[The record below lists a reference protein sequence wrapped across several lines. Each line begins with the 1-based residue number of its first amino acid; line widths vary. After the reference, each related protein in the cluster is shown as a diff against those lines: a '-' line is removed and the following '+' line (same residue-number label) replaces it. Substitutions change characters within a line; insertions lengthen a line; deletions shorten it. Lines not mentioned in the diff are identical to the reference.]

1 MPSRV
6 FYVLLL
12 LLIGCSTTP
21 DRTDADEDSIAARQA
36 ELLLRWQQDSERILA
51 EEAEPLATTAEEV
64 IERCIAAMGGRQAF
78 ASLQTLSV
86 TSNGHSVHGRF
97 GATRLL
103 KAPNFMRQERDGG
116 RFVVCD
122 GITAWLVEGDRWTT
136 LPSDPPVW
144 QQVFSISLDLID
156 YAAKNVSYELIGTV
170 GLEGGAFYKLRK
182 TIGAGKEIFV
192 YFDVMTGL
200 LMVEEEFDAYGRK
213 ANLFC
218 DYREVGGVLLPHIRV
233 RVADVLELAHVA
245 LLSYK
250 ANPPLDDALFQA
262 P

>member
-1 MPSRV
+1 MPSRA
-6 FYVLLL
+6 FAVLLL
-12 LLIGCSTTP
+12 LLIGGSAAP
-21 DRTDADEDSIAARQA
+21 AWADADEDSIAARQA
-36 ELLLRWQQDSERILA
+36 ELLQRWQQSSERILA
-51 EEAEPLATTAEEV
+51 EEAGPLAATAEEV
-64 IERCIAAMGGRQAF
+64 IERCLTAMGGREAF
-78 ASLQTLSV
+78 AALRTLSM
-86 TSNGHSVHGRF
+86 TSNGHAVRGRF

-103 KAPNFMRQERDGG
+103 KAPNFLRQERNGG

-122 GITAWLVEGDRWTT
+122 GVTAWLVEGDSWTV
-136 LPSDPPVW
+136 LPADPPVW

-192 YFDVMTGL
+192 YFDVVTGL
-200 LMVEEEFDAYGRK
+200 LMIEEEFDAYGRK

-218 DYREVGGVLLPHIRV
+218 DYRDVGGVLLPHIRV

-245 LLSYK
+245 LLTYE